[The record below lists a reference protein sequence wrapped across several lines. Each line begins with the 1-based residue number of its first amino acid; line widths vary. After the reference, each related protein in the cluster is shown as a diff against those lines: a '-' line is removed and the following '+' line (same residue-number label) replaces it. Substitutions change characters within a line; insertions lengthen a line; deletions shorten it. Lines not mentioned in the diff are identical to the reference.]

1 MKQKIF
7 RFLKI
12 IFFSL
17 LAYSPLLFTHSIGPL
32 LGLGPWETVIDI
44 LILLT
49 IAGMALIF
57 ILGVA
62 FTFFK
67 NRRSVGKTL
76 LFYCLSI
83 ALLFIPIMLFSS
95 HLRMQAFH
103 MTGLRAKPLIA
114 AIESYQQDHSAPPAL
129 TQDLI
134 PQYLQQMPYGLP
146 EFEILNE
153 GNIWVLKAD
162 VGVGLLNWDEFYYR
176 SDKKYDDLDSNHKR
190 LGDWIYY
197 YE

>member
-12 IFFSL
+12 IFLSL
-17 LAYSPLLFTHSIGPL
+17 FAYSPLLFSHSIGPL
-32 LGLGPWETVIDI
+32 LGLGPWETTIDI
-44 LILLT
+44 LILVILT
-49 IAGMALIF
+49 GIALVFTLGTAL
-57 ILGVA
+57 
-62 FTFFK
+62 TFFK
-67 NRRSVGKTL
+67 KKRPLGKTL

-83 ALLFIPIMLFSS
+83 ALLFIPIMLLSS

-103 MTGLRAKPLIA
+103 IAGLRAKPLIA
-114 AIESYQQDHSAPPAL
+114 AIESYQQDHSVPPTS

-162 VGVGLLNWDEFYYR
+162 VGVGVLNWDEFYYR